1 MTNNRTSEI
10 SDESIDDLRRN
21 IHQLKKKLKIERKRR
36 ILAENQKNELKK
48 ENKKLKKEI
57 AKILSSAPFLS
68 ASSKTAEAGGV
79 PSSKTFYRRKRQC
92 EENRKSGGQPGH
104 EGNGRKRP
112 ASNSPSMNIP
122 LDSCPECGTHLNEP
136 VNGAEQTRTI
146 TDIPFPRHIVY
157 KIHYPRYWCSTCK
170 KLVRG
175 ELPLPP
181 NHQFGPAVAS
191 WIAYHRMLGLTIRKI
206 QSSLLET
213 YDIQMSEATILKLE
227 RWVADTLKEDCE
239 KLKEKIIQE
248 NNINADE
255 TSFRVN
261 GENGWL
267 WVFTSTIGSY
277 YKVASNRGHS
287 VPEEVLKGFNGVLGR
302 DAWKPYDVIMCSGHQ
317 LDLLHVNRWLERAE
331 IKHKIEPRSL
341 LTSQPVKILRKGR
354 PPEKFLEFVDGVRSI
369 LKKAVEYTENDPP
382 PSLDERKNARDKFQ
396 AELTGLLERKWVDP
410 DVIRISKELRKRQD
424 MLLTFMVHEDVPW
437 HNNDAERA
445 IRQGVLHRKISG
457 GRRTWLGAEVFGVLL
472 SIYETSK
479 KQKEN
484 FMQLVGRKLG
494 FEAPVENGNCSTS

>member
-1 MTNNRTSEI
+1 MTSNNTPETSKEN
-10 SDESIDDLRRN
+10 IDNLRQI
-21 IHQLKKKLKIERKRR
+21 IHKLQKELDIERKRR
-36 ILAENQKNELKK
+36 ILAENEKRELKK
-48 ENKKLKKEI
+48 ENKELKKEI

-79 PSSKTFYRRKRQC
+79 SSSKTFYRRKRQC

-104 EGNGRKRP
+104 EGNGRRRP
-112 ASNSPSMNIP
+112 VSNSPSIHIN
-122 LDSCPECGTHLNEP
+122 LDTCPECGTHLNEP
-136 VNGAEQTRTI
+136 VKGAEQTRTI
-146 TDIPFPRHIVY
+146 TDIPFPKHIIY
-157 KIHYPRYWCSTCK
+157 EIHYSRYWCSKCK

-181 NHQFGPAVAS
+181 NQQFGPAVAA

-213 YDIQMSEATILKLE
+213 YDIQISEATILKLE
-227 RWVADTLKEDCE
+227 RWVADTLKEDYE
-239 KLKEKIIQE
+239 KLKDLIVKE

-261 GENGWL
+261 GENGWM
-267 WVFTSTIGSY
+267 WVFTSTLGSY
-277 YKVASNRGHS
+277 YKVAPTRGHT
-287 VPEEVLKGFNGVLGR
+287 VPEEVLKDFNGVLGR
-302 DAWKPYDVIMCSGHQ
+302 DAWKPYDVIKCSGHQ

-341 LTSQPVKILRKGR
+341 LTSEPAKILRKGR

-369 LKKAVEYTENDPP
+369 LKKAIEYTENDPP
-382 PSLDERKNARDKFQ
+382 PSLDERKNAHEIFQ
-396 AELTGLLERKWVDP
+396 AELTELLERKWIDP
-410 DVIRISKELRKRQD
+410 DVVRISKELRKRKD

-457 GRRTWLGAEVFGVLL
+457 GRRTWLGADTLGILL
-472 SIYETSK
+472 SLYETSK
-479 KQKEN
+479 KKKEN
-484 FMQLVGRKLG
+484 FIQMVGRKLG
-494 FEAPVENGNCSTS
+494 FERHVEIGNCSTS